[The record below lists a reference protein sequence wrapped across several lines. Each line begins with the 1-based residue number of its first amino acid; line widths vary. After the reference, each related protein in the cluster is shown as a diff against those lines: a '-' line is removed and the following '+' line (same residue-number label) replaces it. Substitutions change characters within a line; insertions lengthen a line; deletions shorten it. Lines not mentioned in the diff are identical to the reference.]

1 MNAEEDETPRIE
13 RWFGRFV
20 GLVAD
25 FARARSATKRSGVSS
40 GSECCS
46 NNREFDSTI
55 AGYDDDPFDDDNIRR
70 SNN

>member
-25 FARARSATKRSGVSS
+25 FARARSTTKRSGVSS

-46 NNREFDSTI
+46 NNGEFDSTI
-55 AGYDDDPFDDDNIRR
+55 AGDDDDDNIRR